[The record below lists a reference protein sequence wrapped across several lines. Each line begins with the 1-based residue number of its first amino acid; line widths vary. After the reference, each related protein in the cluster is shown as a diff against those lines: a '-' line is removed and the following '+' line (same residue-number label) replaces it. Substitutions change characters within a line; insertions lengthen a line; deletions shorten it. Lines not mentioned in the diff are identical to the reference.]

1 MPVNDLPNCV
11 ENDEGNNNAT
21 GKMEQLDEN
30 DIGMSDISTDKYDH
44 LGDKLFYPT
53 NEAYSNDESTTTV
66 ESTND
71 TSTKAQGICV
81 SIMKKVANST
91 DHSNID
97 SKEFWHPTDEQ
108 PNYDEHNNDESCH
121 SNTNY
126 TSEKVVVLKSGGS
139 GGNITQTMD
148 DSSGP
153 YKETASNTA
162 KDVVHTNKD
171 LVNDHKSS
179 RNIVTRKNS
188 NPAREQ

>member
-1 MPVNDLPNCV
+1 
-11 ENDEGNNNAT
+11 
-21 GKMEQLDEN
+21 MEQLAEN

-91 DHSNID
+91 NHSNIA
-97 SKEFWHPTDEQ
+97 SNELWHPTDEQ
-108 PNYDEHNNDESCH
+108 PIYDEHNNDGSCPC
-121 SNTNY
+121 NTTY
-126 TSEKVVVLKSGGS
+126 ISEKVVGLKSGGS

-153 YKETASNTA
+153 YQGTASNTD
-162 KDVVHTNKD
+162 KDVEHTNKD
-171 LVNDHKSS
+171 LMNDHK
-179 RNIVTRKNS
+179 
-188 NPAREQ
+188 